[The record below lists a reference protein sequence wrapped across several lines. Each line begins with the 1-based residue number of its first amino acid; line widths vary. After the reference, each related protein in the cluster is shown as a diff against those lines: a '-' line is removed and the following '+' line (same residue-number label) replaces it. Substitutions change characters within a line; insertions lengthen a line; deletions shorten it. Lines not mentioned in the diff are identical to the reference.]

1 MNVVAINGTLISGP
15 PTASDSSFPAGIT
28 NIVFGTN
35 PAQKPAPVQTGAQV
49 RQLNSPTAFVP
60 LDGVGVG
67 ETLIEGNTF
76 YMRMQS
82 PIKLRI
88 TFKETPLDIV
98 SVIYPKGLLIIEVD
112 EQHPILLIEAMGVGT
127 IEYFVSG
134 NQ

>member
-1 MNVVAINGTLISGP
+1 VNVVAINGTLIAGP
-15 PTASDSSFPAGIT
+15 PTASDSSFPAGVT

-35 PAQKPAPVQTGAQV
+35 PGQKPAPVQTGAQV
-49 RQLNSPTAFVP
+49 RQLNSPSTFVA

-76 YMRMQS
+76 YARTQS
-82 PIKLRI
+82 PMKYRI
-88 TFKETPLDIV
+88 TFKETPVDVV
-98 SVIYPKGLLIIEVD
+98 SVIYPKGLLIVEID

-127 IEYFVSG
+127 IEYYVSG